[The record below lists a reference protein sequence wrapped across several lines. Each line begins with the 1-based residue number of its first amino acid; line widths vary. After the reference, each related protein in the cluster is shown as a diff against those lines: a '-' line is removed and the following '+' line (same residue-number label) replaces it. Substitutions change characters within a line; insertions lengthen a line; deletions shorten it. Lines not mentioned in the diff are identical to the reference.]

1 MRKCGGELAANSRDF
16 LLMQLSLSR
25 YWPHA
30 LLGLATLIVVLP
42 AFAHAIDVWS
52 TTEEFSYGFLI
63 APVSA
68 MVIWWRRAELRRS
81 LGAGAS
87 AGLVIVAGALLLYV
101 LGERLGIHAITG
113 LSVSPLLFGAAVFL
127 WGWAAGRVLAFP
139 FAFLAF
145 GLGVFRGLLD
155 SVGFALQGITAFG
168 AASMANLVGLP
179 VVRDGLVLSADNFAF
194 IVADTCS
201 GMSSLV
207 SLLALAA
214 LWVYAA
220 RGSIPGR
227 MVVLFSVVPLTIF
240 ANSLRVTLVLVV
252 ANFFGQDA
260 ALGFFHGASSLV
272 LFGLALGGLLG
283 VSRVVGCRSLNLSVG

>member
-1 MRKCGGELAANSRDF
+1 MPI
-16 LLMQLSLSR
+16 SLSR
-25 YWPHA
+25 HWQH
-30 LLGLATLIVVLP
+30 LIVGLATLAVITP

-63 APVSA
+63 PPVSA
-68 MVIWWRRAELRRS
+68 GVIWWRRHELARS

-87 AGLVIVAGALLLYV
+87 TGLLLVIPALLAYLG
-101 LGERLGIHAITG
+101 GERLGIHAITG
-113 LSVSPLLFGAAVFL
+113 LAVSPLLIGAAVFL
-127 WGWAAGRVLAFP
+127 WGWQAGRVLAFP

-168 AASMANLVGLP
+168 AGTMGQLVGLP
-179 VVRDGLVLSADNFAF
+179 VVRDGLVLSSDGWAF
-194 IVADTCS
+194 IVADACS

-220 RGSIPGR
+220 RGSMPGR
-227 MVVLFSVVPLTIF
+227 LAVLASVVPLTIF

-272 LFGLALGGLLG
+272 LFGLALGGLVV
-283 VSRVVGCRSLNLSVG
+283 VSRLVGCRSLNLAGA

>member
-1 MRKCGGELAANSRDF
+1 MT
-16 LLMQLSLSR
+16 R

-30 LLGLATLIVVLP
+30 LVGLATLAVLTP

-68 MVIWWRRAELRRS
+68 LVIWWRRAELRRGIS
-81 LGAGAS
+81 AGAT
-87 AGLVIVAGALLLYV
+87 AGLIVVAVALVFYL

-127 WGWAAGRVLAFP
+127 WGWTAGRVLAFP
-139 FAFLAF
+139 FGFLAF

-168 AASMANLVGLP
+168 AASLAHLVGLP

-227 MVVLFSVVPLTIF
+227 IVVVLSVAPLTIF
-240 ANSLRVTLVLVV
+240 ANSLRVALVLVV

-272 LFGLALGGLLG
+272 LFGLALGGLVG
-283 VSRVVGCRSLNLSVG
+283 VSRVVGCKSLNLAVG

>member
-1 MRKCGGELAANSRDF
+1 
-16 LLMQLSLSR
+16 MQLSLHR
-25 YWPHA
+25 HWPYA
-30 LLGLATLIVVLP
+30 LLALATLAVLTP
-42 AFAHAIDVWS
+42 VFAHAIDVWS

-63 APVSA
+63 APVSGV
-68 MVIWWRRAELRRS
+68 MIWWRRAQLRRNMA
-81 LGAGAS
+81 AGAS
-87 AGLVIVAGALLLYV
+87 AGLFIVAGALLLYV

-113 LSVSPLLFGAAVFL
+113 LSVTPLLFGAAVYL

-139 FAFLAF
+139 CAFLAF

-155 SVGFALQGITAFG
+155 TVGFALQGITAFG
-168 AASMANLVGLP
+168 AANMAHLVGVP

-194 IVADTCS
+194 IVADSCS

-214 LWVYAA
+214 LWGFAA
-220 RGSIPGR
+220 RGPVAGR
-227 MVVLFSVVPLTIF
+227 LAVLVSVVPLTIF

-252 ANFFGQDA
+252 ANWFGQDA

-272 LFGLALGGLLG
+272 LFGLALSGLLC
-283 VSRVVGCRSLNLSVG
+283 VSRLVGCRSPSLMVA